1 MCTSGSSK
9 NGIVPK
15 VKIDWSSGGENNA
28 KILYYVLQYNTSFTP
43 NEYIDVK
50 VTAQKEVSASVEN
63 KTDDEI
69 TRLTL
74 VRKFETYLTEKIP
87 GTQSDLTIPLSCW
100 ANYTFRIKAVNRLGE
115 SDPSEISAIPCYT
128 NPCRPSKQPIG
139 VRSFGN
145 TSNNLII
152 NWNLMPKI
160 EWNAPLFWYQVE
172 YRRVRKENETNF
184 YPQENEFIRLK
195 VPSDRDYVVIEN
207 VPTYTEYE
215 FYVKAYNQQAGDG
228 ISGEAT
234 EMATLYHGFSGED
247 KPTVIPKNFKLD
259 RTIDARTAKFTWD
272 PISEQ
277 EADGMRGK
285 LTGFI
290 IQFYKADGSI
300 SGNGMPDLISH
311 KVDGN
316 VTEAIISNLPPYS
329 AVTLKIAVL
338 NGRYQGDYSSPI
350 SIYTLEG
357 VPGPVANLRGRPYGS
372 SGVKLQWDEPEE
384 PNGVITGYE
393 IQFQQMANIADS
405 PGLIQPPIVI
415 RNRYE
420 LSRIVTG
427 LLPNKK
433 YRFTVLATTSKGVSL
448 DPNFVEVITSSAEKP
463 PKTSFQVLSTLD
475 DGFNITWTTSD
486 QINAA
491 SLFYIKYKKTD
502 DLINQAAPYMRTPL
516 TTDNFYFL
524 NELERGTKYSV
535 ILVATTGTENV
546 KLETESDPVILKT
559 TGQARASRNV
569 ATEPWFIGMMVAIAL
584 LLIILINVCVLV
596 RERGGK
602 YSVQEK
608 EPFQNQMLSPDGG
621 FDEYQKSGDGAGNPP
636 IVSGSSNVYFDERQ
650 FHDEDDSM
658 AEYGNGENGKFNED
672 GSFIGLYGRDRV
684 QTYVVQ
690 YNQTPQATANSGGA
704 GNANGNGSAPSTS
717 ADGSKPYS
725 TFV

>member
-1 MCTSGSSK
+1 LANINLFKFYFFIKIIAEPPEIQDPPENETKVVEGESVEINCVTFGAPRPQVIWRKNNQLVTGGRFTIKPDGTLFLMSSTVADSGVYECIATNKYGSASAKGMLSVKQKTLLQTKPDNQEMRVGSFVIFRCTAKSDIGLTHLIDWLKDGHPISYAGRFIKDPFDQNTLKITDLQYEDGGTYTCVARTDVDEVRADATLVVQDRPNRPRIDQVMCTSGSSK

-393 IQFQQMANIADS
+393 IQFQQMA
-405 PGLIQPPIVI
+405 
-415 RNRYE
+415 
-420 LSRIVTG
+420 
-427 LLPNKK
+427 K
-433 YRFTVLATTSKGVSL
+433 
-448 DPNFVEVITSSAEKP
+448 
-463 PKTSFQVLSTLD
+463 
-475 DGFNITWTTSD
+475 
-486 QINAA
+486 
-491 SLFYIKYKKTD
+491 
-502 DLINQAAPYMRTPL
+502 
-516 TTDNFYFL
+516 
-524 NELERGTKYSV
+524 
-535 ILVATTGTENV
+535 
-546 KLETESDPVILKT
+546 
-559 TGQARASRNV
+559 
-569 ATEPWFIGMMVAIAL
+569 
-584 LLIILINVCVLV
+584 
-596 RERGGK
+596 
-602 YSVQEK
+602 
-608 EPFQNQMLSPDGG
+608 
-621 FDEYQKSGDGAGNPP
+621 
-636 IVSGSSNVYFDERQ
+636 
-650 FHDEDDSM
+650 
-658 AEYGNGENGKFNED
+658 
-672 GSFIGLYGRDRV
+672 
-684 QTYVVQ
+684 
-690 YNQTPQATANSGGA
+690 
-704 GNANGNGSAPSTS
+704 
-717 ADGSKPYS
+717 
-725 TFV
+725 